1 MRISIFIVAL
11 VLLQSLHAM
20 ALPQI
25 DEDSITDEKKFLVD
39 NSQCIAQARSGQN
52 SGSNDFVKD
61 AAVGSATGAG
71 SAVVFGAMTGGDIG
85 PGAAIGAVV
94 GGLSGGSKGVYQ
106 GGQMSDQIYSSCMI
120 DKGYKIWTRD

>member
-1 MRISIFIVAL
+1 MKILIFILTL
-11 VLLQSLHAM
+11 VLFQSIYTL

-25 DEDSITDEKKFLVD
+25 DEESITDEKKFIVD

-61 AAVGSATGAG
+61 AALGSATGAG

-94 GGLSGGSKGVYQ
+94 GGLSGGSSSVYRT
-106 GGQMSDQIYSSCMI
+106 SRPNSQIYSKCMTE
-120 DKGYKIWTRD
+120 KGYKIWKRD